1 MVQLRMSDTTPSSCE
16 SSKLIILMVV
26 ILLGINDADD
36 HHNGL
41 LQLLVQKPF
50 YLTTLFSVN
59 SNAFED
65 GTDADDNEKDLL
77 QLMIL
82 IMIPMVM
89 TINV

>member
-1 MVQLRMSDTTPSSCE
+1 MSDTTPSSCE

-50 YLTTLFSVN
+50 YLTSLVSVD

-65 GTDADDNEKDLL
+65 DTDADDNEKDLL

>member
-1 MVQLRMSDTTPSSCE
+1 MVQLRMMDTTPSRCG
-16 SSKLIILMVV
+16 SSKLIILTVV

-50 YLTTLFSVN
+50 YLTSLFSVD
-59 SNAFED
+59 SNAFEGD
-65 GTDADDNEKDLL
+65 TDADDNEKDLL